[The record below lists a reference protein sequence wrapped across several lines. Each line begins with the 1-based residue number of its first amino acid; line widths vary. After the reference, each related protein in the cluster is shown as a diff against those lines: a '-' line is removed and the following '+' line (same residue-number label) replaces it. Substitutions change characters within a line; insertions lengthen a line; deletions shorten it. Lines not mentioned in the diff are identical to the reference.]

1 MKLWLVARSLWSA
14 SPPEARHK
22 PLLLAGASLR
32 VLQFGLPRFSRR
44 ALRLADAESAA
55 AQVFRRIGLE
65 LSQRVCLLAESK

>member
-1 MKLWLVARSLWSA
+1 MQWWLVARSLWSA

-32 VLQFGLPRFSRR
+32 ALQFGLARFSRL
-44 ALRLADAESAA
+44 ALGLANTESAA

-65 LSQRVCLLAESK
+65 LSQRVCLLAESG